1 MRLVEIYNM
10 KLHTSSTL
18 VWSYQCELKQARL
31 ILFSSVS
38 KKTMTYINV
47 LIYVC
52 QIGRK
57 LSTGCNFAKRNGWM
71 PPYIVFFHS
80 ISENIIQEYLCTEWK
95 RERHKLKWG
104 GWKEGGGTR
113 ASGSIQRALTF
124 INVDRNLLAEKCCA
138 ITTAASRAEKNW
150 GWKHGHTV
158 WLCPWQ
164 VMFSMNNL

>member
-1 MRLVEIYNM
+1 MNSNKPDWFYFFCLQKDNDAYKCAHI
-10 KLHTSSTL
+10 
-18 VWSYQCELKQARL
+18 C
-31 ILFSSVS
+31 VS
-38 KKTMTYINV
+38 NRKKI
-47 LIYVC
+47 VC

-80 ISENIIQEYLCTEWK
+80 ISENIIQEYLWTEWK
-95 RERHKLKWG
+95 REQQKLKWG
-104 GWKEGGGTR
+104 GWKEGGDTR
-113 ASGSIQRALTF
+113 ASGAIQRALTF